1 MRILKF
7 IVSGQTLKAD
17 PNCNFEGIV
26 PGSEGHLQVEFAFSP
41 DWNECV
47 KVVGFYSTL
56 GKEYPPQILKD
67 GKSCIIP
74 AEALKRRTI
83 QLRVLGKGEAFTIKT
98 NKVAFRQNG
107 G

>member
-7 IVSGQTLKAD
+7 MVNGQVLKAD
-17 PNCNFEGIV
+17 PGCNFNGIV
-26 PGSEGHLQVEFAFSP
+26 PGSEGHLQAEFIFSP
-41 DWNECV
+41 EWNGCA
-47 KVVGFYSTL
+47 KVVGFYSAL

-67 GKSCIIP
+67 GKTCMIP

-83 QLRVLGKGEAFTIKT
+83 QLRVFGRGEAFTIKT
-98 NKVAFRQNG
+98 NKLAIRQNG